1 MKRGDLVANRRMI
14 SKTVLYGLEFSKL
27 SADAKI
33 LYVYLLIAADD
44 DGFISNPVREAKAG
58 DVDITYWDELQGS
71 GLVIVFPNGV
81 AVIRDWL
88 NQNRVQSSKHT
99 PTAFQSELKQLG
111 VNQNSQYYVLPTDE
125 EQESD
130 ELPTD
135 FRQNADE
142 LPTQYSIGKV
152 STGKVREDKDKS
164 GKGRIGEGRKGGMGE
179 KKGEPTF
186 LEDSMQA
193 DNEEGYSEST
203 VQNQYMQKDI
213 QEIAQYFQRQLIP
226 QEIDSLQWALE
237 KYGKDNLQNA
247 IKQVYKNGG
256 DLKDMSVKEFIS
268 FGSERE

>member
-1 MKRGDLVANRRMI
+1 MANRRMI

-33 LYVYLLIAADD
+33 LYVYLLVAADD

-111 VNQNSQYYVLPTDE
+111 VNQNNQYYVLPTDE

-130 ELPTD
+130 ELPAD
-135 FRQNADE
+135 FQQNADE
-142 LPTQYSIGKV
+142 LPTQYSIGKD
-152 STGKVREDKDKS
+152 SIGKVREGKDKS

-186 LEDSMQA
+186 LEDFMQA

-226 QEIDSLQWALE
+226 QEIDSLQWAIE
-237 KYGKDNLQNA
+237 EYGKDSLQNT
-247 IKQVYKNGG
+247 IKQVYANGG
-256 DLKDMSVKEFIS
+256 NLKDMNANEFIS
-268 FGSERE
+268 LVERLFDSERE

>member
-1 MKRGDLVANRRMI
+1 MANRRMI

-99 PTAFQSELKQLG
+99 PTVFQSELKQLG
-111 VNQNSQYYVLPTDE
+111 VNQNNQYYVLPTDE

-135 FRQNADE
+135 FQQNADE

-152 STGKVREDKDKS
+152 REGKDKS

>member
-1 MKRGDLVANRRMI
+1 MANRRMI

-27 SADAKI
+27 SVHAGM
-33 LYVYLLIAADD
+33 LYVYLLVSADD
-44 DGFISNPVREAKAG
+44 DGFVSNPIREAKACG
-58 DVDITYWDELQGS
+58 IDMTYWDELQKS
-71 GLVIVFPNGV
+71 GLVIVFPSGI

-88 NQNRVQSSKHT
+88 NQNKVQASKHT
-99 PTAFQSELKQLG
+99 PTAFKSELKQLG

-164 GKGRIGEGRKGGMGE
+164 GKGMIGEGRKGGMGE

-186 LEDSMQA
+186 LDESVQA

-203 VQNQYMQKDI
+203 IQNQYMQKDV
-213 QEIAQYFQRQLIP
+213 QEIALYFQRQLIP

-237 KYGKDNLQNA
+237 EYGKDSLQNA

-268 FGSERE
+268 FGNERE